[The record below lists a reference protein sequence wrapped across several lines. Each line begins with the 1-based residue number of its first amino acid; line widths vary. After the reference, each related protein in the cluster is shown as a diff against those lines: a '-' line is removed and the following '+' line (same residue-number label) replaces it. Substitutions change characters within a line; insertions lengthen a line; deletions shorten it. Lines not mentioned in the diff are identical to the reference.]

1 MKQTSI
7 TLIDSNSEAFPA
19 GSHVSALA
27 EPGVLTTLAGYEVE
41 DITYSHAAQR
51 IHVRT
56 ALGYRFTISTGDYD
70 QLVNG

>member
-1 MKQTSI
+1 MKQASI

-19 GSHVSALA
+19 GSQVSALA
-27 EPGVLTTLAGYEVE
+27 ELGLLTTLAGYEVE

-51 IHVRT
+51 VHVRT